1 MILKGIVLLTTFFH
15 VQKLIFLFLLPFI
28 SLFFFGNYYLLP
40 SRLLLHPQKFLINHV
55 YPVLHPENSSIKKF
69 YFIFFLIPHKIYVQ
83 IAHDNKANSK
93 AKQKIR
99 ASVTHLLLYM
109 YLSLIRL
116 SSVCIPRLFL

>member
-55 YPVLHPENSSIKKF
+55 YPMLHPENSSIKKF
-69 YFIFFLIPHKIYVQ
+69 YFIFSLIPHKIYVQ
-83 IAHDNKANSK
+83 IAHENKANSK